1 MIRGRTLYAAR
12 MAFVEQLRRPLL
24 IVFLV
29 VLPFFF
35 ITRAIAVTL
44 PIPRVVGLPGGG
56 GSVPTTMRAIHGAV
70 MAAITVSFLVGLW
83 GAFTMASARA
93 SDRRLVVAGF
103 RPAATIAA
111 RFSVVLAAALAVAG
125 ISVAV
130 TALSFTP
137 ASWVWFAVGTL
148 MVALEYGA
156 IGALAGATVG
166 KLSAA
171 NLMFFLPMIDAG
183 IIQNPMFGSGT
194 PPGFAV
200 LFPAYGPMRVVVN
213 AAFSAQQNSGA
224 DVLLGGAWI
233 AVLALVVAVV
243 LRRSIGTS
251 R

>member
-1 MIRGRTLYAAR
+1 MIRGRALYVAR
-12 MAFVEQLRRPLL
+12 LAFVEQLRRPLL
-24 IVFLV
+24 VVFLV
-29 VLPFFF
+29 ALPFFF
-35 ITRAIAVTL
+35 ITRAISVTL
-44 PIPRVVGLPGGG
+44 PIPRMVGLPGGI
-56 GSVPTTMRAIHGAV
+56 SVATTMKDVHGGV
-70 MAAITVSFLVGLW
+70 MAAITVAFLTGLW

-103 RPAATIAA
+103 RPAVTIAA
-111 RFSVVLAAALAVAG
+111 RLSVVLAAALVAVI

-137 ASWVWFAVGTL
+137 ASWTWFGVGTL

-194 PPGFAV
+194 PPAWAM

-213 AAFSAQQNSGA
+213 ASFAAQQHAGP
-224 DVLLGGAWI
+224 DLLLSGAWI
-233 AVLALVVAVV
+233 VVLALAVAIV
-243 LRRSIGTS
+243 LRSAMATS

>member
-1 MIRGRTLYAAR
+1 MMIRGRTAYVAR
-12 MAFVEQLRRPLL
+12 LAFVEQLRRPLL
-24 IVFLV
+24 VIFLIA
-29 VLPFFF
+29 LPFFF
-35 ITRAIAVTL
+35 ITRSIAVTL
-44 PIPRVVGLPGGG
+44 PIPRLVGLPGGE
-56 GSVPTTMRAIHGAV
+56 SFPTTMRAVHGAV
-70 MAAITVSFLVGLW
+70 MAGITVAFLAGLW

-111 RFSVVLAAALAVAG
+111 RLSVVVAAALVVVA

-137 ASWVWFAVGTL
+137 ASWLWFTVGTL
-148 MVALEYGA
+148 LLALEYGA

-194 PPGFAV
+194 PPGWAV
-200 LFPAYGPMRVVVN
+200 LFPAFGPMRVVMD
-213 AAFSAQQNSGA
+213 AAFASQHQAGPALLLSG
-224 DVLLGGAWI
+224 VW
-233 AVLALVVAVV
+233 VVMLALAVALV
-243 LRRSIGTS
+243 LRRAIATS
-251 R
+251 N

>member
-1 MIRGRTLYAAR
+1 MIRGRMVYVAR
-12 MAFVEQLRRPLL
+12 LAFVEQLRRPLL

-35 ITRAIAVTL
+35 ISRAIAVTL
-44 PIPRVVGLPGGG
+44 PIPRVVGLSGGET
-56 GSVPTTMRAIHGAV
+56 VTTTMKAVHGAV
-70 MAAITVSFLVGLW
+70 MAAITVAFLAGLW

-103 RPAATIAA
+103 GPLATIAA
-111 RFSVVLAAALAVAG
+111 RLSVVLAAAIFAVA
-125 ISVAV
+125 ISVGV

-137 ASWVWFAVGTL
+137 ASWLWFTIGTL

-171 NLMFFLPMIDAG
+171 NVMFFLPMIDVG

-194 PPGFAV
+194 PPVWAAV
-200 LFPAYGPMRVVVN
+200 FPAYGPMRVVVS
-213 AAFSAQQNSGA
+213 AAFGAQQHAGA
-224 DVLLGGAWI
+224 DLLLGIAWI
-233 AVLALVVAVV
+233 AMLALAVAII
-243 LRRSIGTS
+243 LRSAMGATR
-251 R
+251 